1 MAELGWKRQ
10 EKAFGVFFFFFFF
23 FCDDAGSGLF
33 GILEPGNAT
42 LMEPLRAR
50 LYSVV
55 YRARWGLEEEG
66 CEGSWAALH
75 QEAEWGGW
83 VQDGTLAPPE
93 DLVSYS
99 LLLLVTRWLNPL
111 VHSEIS
117 ISKKC

>member
-1 MAELGWKRQ
+1 MRTHKTDGRVRVKEAREGLWSL
-10 EKAFGVFFFFFFF
+10 FFFFFF

-66 CEGSWAALH
+66 CEGS
-75 QEAEWGGW
+75 
-83 VQDGTLAPPE
+83 
-93 DLVSYS
+93 
-99 LLLLVTRWLNPL
+99 
-111 VHSEIS
+111 
-117 ISKKC
+117 